1 MINPEQNL
9 DINVS
14 FNPYQPG
21 DFEKKVDLFING
33 QQRPYLNLVL
43 KGKGAYPRLVFDRKE
58 VVLP

>member
-1 MINPEQNL
+1 
-9 DINVS
+9 VS

-21 DFEKKVDLFING
+21 EFEKKIDLFING
-33 QQRPYLNLVL
+33 QSRPYLNLLL